1 MTPSDYAEVALRT
14 LMLAL
19 VVFPVVRFVVK
30 PPLRWLI
37 RRDGKVHG
45 AEKSRYRWLTRSS
58 APLLGYLIG
67 RFPSVSELVLGGG
80 SLYPEWMS
88 PSWVT
93 ICATVGGL
101 FAVGAHHAVEAAL
114 PAAVARLLT
123 GSSWEGAAPPP
134 RYDETITTSEVGT
147 VDE

>member
-19 VVFPVVRFVVK
+19 VVYPVVRFVVK
-30 PPLRWLI
+30 PILRGLI
-37 RRDGKVHG
+37 RRDGKVS
-45 AEKSRYRWLTRSS
+45 AWEKSAYRWVTRGVS
-58 APLLGYLIG
+58 PLLGYVVG
-67 RFPSVSELVLGGG
+67 RFPSLSDAVLGGG
-80 SLYPEWMS
+80 SLYPEWMP

-101 FAVGAHHAVEAAL
+101 FAVAAHHAVEAAL

>member
-1 MTPSDYAEVALRT
+1 VTPSDYAEVALRT
-14 LMLAL
+14 LMLGL
-19 VVFPVVRFVVK
+19 VVYPVVRFIVK
-30 PPLRWLI
+30 PTLRAAI
-37 RRDGKVHG
+37 RRDRVVT
-45 AEKSRYRWLTRSS
+45 ANEKALYRWLTRGA
-58 APLLGYLIG
+58 APLLGYVVG
-67 RFPSVSELVLGGG
+67 RFPSLSDAVLGGG
-80 SLYPEWMS
+80 SLYPEWMP

-101 FAVGAHHAVEAAL
+101 FAVAAHHAVEAAL